1 MKQYDIKPPENPLE
15 QMLHTPKSERGNVL
29 EKKLAQKG
37 ALNDNKLETLDKPK
51 FQDNEEKQSLAN
63 MLGAKEKTLNKANKK
78 RKKRKHKKRS
88 LLPFHRKNKPIKKLG
103 KKAKHIAVFL
113 GLFAFPITL
122 LVLGIGMFLF
132 IGAAL
137 NYAHQVEVIST
148 LASPK
153 YYAEMG
159 ARGILGGTRKITDI
173 PQDLIGQEPDL
184 SVDYSHNHAMKATNS
199 NEKVGSVGNIKDS
212 DDKYQTAYKVAQ
224 GCAKLLPGVKPDW
237 IFAQEIAE
245 FPTNWNK
252 DRNFTGI
259 KWASS
264 WSSFLKKG
272 HYSTGTSA
280 PGNGDDGQY
289 VHSPSWAAY
298 CRLYAAFLK
307 GNGGRYSKAV
317 HAKSLDEFATGLIDG
332 GWMQD
337 SSTYRQNMHAGA
349 KMYQQMKAN
358 GGKMKGAPITV
369 SGNNNSNET
378 VMYGNGTKKV
388 DPSDVTTKTGSL
400 NDSNPHRTKRL
411 LYFYSKR
418 FAGSGNNN
426 SSSTEVIKGGGLTKL
441 MKIVHS
447 LLGIPYVWGGAHGDL
462 HSYKKG
468 MDCSGLINVIWWKAG
483 LGEHHLNTVGWEDQC
498 SQYVS
503 KSELQPGDLLFWGSK
518 GSSTH
523 IALYL
528 GHNKY
533 VQEPEPG
540 QNCEIRPLSWN
551 PYSFAKRNTAMHNYI
566 KKHATIIK
574 KKNGKNVKSSG
585 KYNPNADELWI
596 ITRESH
602 GDPHAQNPSSAY
614 GTSEH
619 AYGIGQLL
627 PSWYK
632 KYTPG
637 KDWKNSKA
645 VQLEAMRKYIK
656 DRYGTSAKAK
666 AFWLSRGWY

>member
-37 ALNDNKLETLDKPK
+37 ALSDNKLETLDRPK

-63 MLGAKEKTLNKANKK
+63 MLEAKEKTLNKANKK

-88 LLPFHRKNKPIKKLG
+88 LLPFHRKHGPVKKLG
-103 KKAKHIAVFL
+103 KKTKHIAVFL

-184 SVDYSHNHAMKATNS
+184 SVDYSHNHAMKAANS
-199 NEKVGSVGNIKDS
+199 NKKVGSVGNIKDS

-264 WSSFLKKG
+264 CSWSSFLKKG

-307 GNGGRYSKAV
+307 SNGGRYSKAV

-358 GGKMKGAPITV
+358 GGKMKGAPITL
-369 SGNNNSNET
+369 SGNDDSKNT
-378 VMYGNGTKKV
+378 VMYGTNRTKKV

-418 FAGSGNNN
+418 FAGNGNNN
-426 SSSTEVIKGGGLTKL
+426 SSNTEVIKGGGLTKL

-447 LLGIPYVWGGAHGDL
+447 LLGIPYVFGGAHGDL

-503 KSELQPGDLLFWGSK
+503 KSDLQAGDLLFWGDK
-518 GSSTH
+518 HSSH
-523 IALYL
+523 HVALYL

-566 KKHATIIK
+566 KKHATVIK
-574 KKNGKNVKSSG
+574 KKSGKKSSNNEAPTG
-585 KYNPNADELWI
+585 SGSVYKQFIKAGGTPEMWKWIVMPESSGNPNAVNGQYHGLGQTNQSWGYGSVAKQ
-596 ITRESH
+596 TR
-602 GDPHAQNPSSAY
+602 GMV
-614 GTSEH
+614 
-619 AYGIGQLL
+619 
-627 PSWYK
+627 
-632 KYTPG
+632 KYA
-637 KDWKNSKA
+637 K
-645 VQLEAMRKYIK
+645 E
-656 DRYGTSAKAK
+656 RYGGIKQAISFRRANN
-666 AFWLSRGWY
+666 WW